1 MSHLRKQ
8 ELHQGLPVAYADNV
22 SEETV
27 RELDKRLRE
36 EFRDADW
43 VTVEQES

>member
-1 MSHLRKQ
+1 MTHLRKQ
-8 ELHQGLPVAYADNV
+8 APHPGLPVAYADNV
-22 SEETV
+22 SEEAA

-36 EFRDADW
+36 QFRDADW